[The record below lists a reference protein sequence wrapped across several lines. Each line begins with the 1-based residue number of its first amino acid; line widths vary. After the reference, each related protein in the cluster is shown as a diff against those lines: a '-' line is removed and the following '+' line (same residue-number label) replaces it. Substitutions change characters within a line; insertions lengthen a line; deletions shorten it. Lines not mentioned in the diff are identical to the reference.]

1 MRKGIVNTTLA
12 AAAAVTM
19 MAAVATCGH
28 GGGQAKPAQGGHHQL
43 PDTLVVGTLYSP
55 TGFFILR
62 GDTLGYDFDRAK
74 DFAAA
79 KGVGIKFKVA
89 KNLQSLVEMLRG
101 KQIDMIACEVPET
114 AEFKSQVLNC
124 GAADTTYQVLVQPK
138 SQQHIANVTQLVG
151 RDVYV
156 IAKSRYEAR
165 LKNLDNELGGGIRI
179 RTVDN
184 DTLIAE
190 DLIAMVAA
198 GKLPLTI
205 VDSDIARFDKTYYD
219 NIDVSLNV
227 SFPQRS
233 SWAVNKADQWLAD
246 SVDNWSNSVKG
257 KAVSKELKRRYFE
270 LSKSKPAADSN
281 GAHSHTT
288 VGHGGISPYDHLFKA
303 HARHSAWE
311 WQLLAAIG
319 KTESG
324 FNPKA
329 TSWAGAVG
337 LMQVMPGV
345 GRSYGAS
352 RSQLADPD
360 KSVEVAVKIL
370 NGINAYLKPRVR
382 NREERLKFVLAAY
395 NAGIGHVA
403 DAIALAKKYGKDPQ
417 VWYGN
422 VEEAISWKSNPD
434 FYNDPVCRYGY
445 FRGRQTI
452 AYVKEVERHY
462 RHYKSRHK

>member
-1 MRKGIVNTTLA
+1 MRKGLSTTTLA
-12 AAAAVTM
+12 AAAAVIM
-19 MAAVATCGH
+19 MAAVAACCI
-28 GGGQAKPAQGGHHQL
+28 GGRQAKPEQVHKL

-101 KQIDMIACEVPET
+101 RQIDMIACEVPET

-138 SQQHIANVTQLVG
+138 SQHPIANVTQLVG

-156 IAKSRYEAR
+156 IANSRYEAR
-165 LKNLDNELGGGIRI
+165 LKNLDNEVGGGIRI
-179 RTVDN
+179 RTVAN

-205 VDSDIARFDKTYYD
+205 VDSDIARFDKTYYN

-233 SWAVNKADQWLAD
+233 SWAVNKADKWLAD
-246 SVDNWSNSVKG
+246 SIDGWSNSAKG
-257 KAVSKELKRRYFE
+257 KTASKELKRRYFE
-270 LSKSKPAADSN
+270 LSKSKPAASATDSS
-281 GAHSHTT
+281 ATHATMASR
-288 VGHGGISPYDHLFKA
+288 GGISPYDHLFKA
-303 HARHSAWE
+303 HARHTTWD
-311 WQLLAAIG
+311 WRLLAAIG

-324 FNPKA
+324 FNPNA
-329 TSWAGAVG
+329 ASWAGAIG

-370 NGINAYLKPRVR
+370 NGIDAYLKPRVH

-403 DAIALAKKYGKDPQ
+403 DAMALAKKYGKDPQ
-417 VWYGN
+417 VWYDN

-462 RHYKSRHK
+462 HHYKNRHK

>member
-1 MRKGIVNTTLA
+1 MRKGLNTTLA
-12 AAAAVTM
+12 AAAAVIM
-19 MAAVATCGH
+19 MATVAACGNK
-28 GGGQAKPAQGGHHQL
+28 GGAAKPQQARQL

-89 KNLQSLVEMLRG
+89 KNLQSLVEMLHS
-101 KQIDMIACEVPET
+101 KEIDMIACEVPET

-138 SQQHIANVTQLVG
+138 SQHPIANVTQLVG
-151 RDVYV
+151 REVYV

-165 LKNLDNELGGGIRI
+165 LKNLDNELGGGIKI

-198 GKLPLTI
+198 GRLPLTI

-219 NIDVSLNV
+219 DIDVSLNV

-233 SWAVNKADQWLAD
+233 SWAVNKADKWLAD
-246 SVDNWSNSVKG
+246 SIDNWSNSVKG

-270 LSKSKPAADSN
+270 LSKSKPATADST
-281 GAHSHTT
+281 AHGHTAAAT
-288 VGHGGISPYDHLFKA
+288 TSHGGISPYDHLFKA
-303 HARHSAWE
+303 HARHTVWD

-352 RSQLADPD
+352 RSQLTDPD
-360 KSVEVAVKIL
+360 KSVEVATKIL
-370 NGINAYLKPRVR
+370 NGIDAYLKPRVH

-403 DAIALAKKYGKDPQ
+403 DAMALAKKYGKDPQ

-462 RHYKSRHK
+462 HRYKSRHK